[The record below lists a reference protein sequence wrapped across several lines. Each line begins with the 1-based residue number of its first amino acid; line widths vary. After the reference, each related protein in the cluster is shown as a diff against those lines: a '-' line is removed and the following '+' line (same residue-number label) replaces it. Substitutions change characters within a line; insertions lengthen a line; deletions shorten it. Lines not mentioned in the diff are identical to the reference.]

1 VNEVRDY
8 CKVNGLKSSG
18 KKKELI
24 NRILAYLNGEEE
36 TKKKSSSSRD
46 ESD

>member
-1 VNEVRDY
+1 MMI
-8 CKVNGLKSSG
+8 LKSSG

-24 NRILAYLNGEEE
+24 NRILGFLNGEEEE
-36 TKKKSSSSRD
+36 TKKKSSRE